1 MRGALAWLFAAL
13 GALTLA
19 GCKPSPE
26 PASPAFWQVDGP
38 HGERAWLLGTI
49 HALARPADWRGPAI
63 AQALDQASVISV
75 EVGNLDDA
83 AAMASALTALSRT
96 PGQPPL
102 SARVEPELR
111 PALAK
116 LLASAGLKDNGFGD
130 TESWAAALTLARA
143 GDASLDPQFGI
154 DRAILKARQRKPVLE
169 LEGARGQ
176 LGLFDA
182 LPEKEQRDL
191 LAIIVRDGGSDGSAS
206 GSLAAAWRKGDMAA
220 IEAETHR
227 GLLAD
232 PELREA
238 LFAARN
244 RAWAAKIEAL
254 MRQGARP
261 FVAVGAAHMA
271 GSEGL
276 PALLAERGFAVRRI
290 Q

>member
-1 MRGALAWLFAAL
+1 MILGAAL
-13 GALTLA
+13 GAVAPA
-19 GCKPSPE
+19 GCAPSPE
-26 PASPAFWQVDGP
+26 PASPAFWQVEGLN
-38 HGERAWLLGTI
+38 GERAWLLGTI
-49 HALARPADWRGPAI
+49 HALARPADWKRPAI
-63 AQALDQASVISV
+63 AKALDEASVIAV
-75 EVGNLDDA
+75 EVGNLDDQ
-83 AAMASALTALSRT
+83 AAMASTLAALSRT

-102 SARVEPELR
+102 SARVDPALR

-116 LLASAGLKDNGFGD
+116 LLAGAGLKDSDFGD
-130 TESWAAALTLARA
+130 TETWAAALTLAGA
-143 GDASLDPQFGI
+143 GDASLSAEYGV
-154 DRAILKARQRKPVLE
+154 DRAILRGRGRKPVLE

-191 LAIIVRDGGSDGSAS
+191 LAIVVHEGGKDGSAS

-220 IEAETHR
+220 IEAEAHR

-238 LFAARN
+238 LYVARN
-244 RAWAAKIEAL
+244 RAWILRIEAL
-254 MRQGARP
+254 MRQGAQP
-261 FVAVGAAHMA
+261 FVAVGAAHMV

-276 PALLAERGFAVRRI
+276 PAQLAARGFRVRRI